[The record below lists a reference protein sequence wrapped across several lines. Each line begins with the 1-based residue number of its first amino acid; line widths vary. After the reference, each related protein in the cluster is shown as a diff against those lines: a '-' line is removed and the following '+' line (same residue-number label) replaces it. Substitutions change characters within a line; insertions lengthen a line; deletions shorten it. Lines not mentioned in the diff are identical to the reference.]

1 MLRCTC
7 EASVFIGQQLWCVRI
22 AVTILCI
29 FWHSVH
35 TPRAVKY
42 ITCRVMSFRPWQ
54 ASNGPLRGLSC
65 LHGGIALIPSI
76 PIMSCP
82 ASPFISS
89 IFFASVSVF
98 GDFLFFSF
106 YFCLPPLLPS
116 SFSPSFPNLLP
127 FGLNFLCP
135 LAHGRHLRPACHG
148 VPQLTAV
155 PWSRNPTLT
164 LGFHPEII

>member
-1 MLRCTC
+1 M
-7 EASVFIGQQLWCVRI
+7 FIGQQLRCVRI

-35 TPRAVKY
+35 SPRAVKY

-65 LHGGIALIPSI
+65 LRGGIALIPSI

-89 IFFASVSVF
+89 IFFLPVCQSLVTFYSSVFISVSP
-98 GDFLFFSF
+98 LSHP
-106 YFCLPPLLPS
+106 LPPLLPS
-116 SFSPSFPNLLP
+116 LISYPSVLTSFAPWRMVVICDQHATECRNSLQ
-127 FGLNFLCP
+127 
-135 LAHGRHLRPACHG
+135 CHD
-148 VPQLTAV
+148 
-155 PWSRNPTLT
+155 
-164 LGFHPEII
+164 PETPH

>member
-1 MLRCTC
+1 MFMGQRLR
-7 EASVFIGQQLWCVRI
+7 CVRI

-35 TPRAVKY
+35 PPRAVKY

-82 ASPFISS
+82 ASSFISS
-89 IFFASVSVF
+89 NFFFLPVCQSLVTFYSSVFISVS
-98 GDFLFFSF
+98 
-106 YFCLPPLLPS
+106 PPPIPTS
-116 SFSPSFPNLLP
+116 SSPSFPNLLP
-127 FGLNFLCP
+127 FCLNFLCP
-135 LAHGRHLRPACHG
+135 LAHGRHLRPTCHG

-155 PWSRNPTLT
+155 P
-164 LGFHPEII
+164 